1 MKLVR
6 HGTQVVAII
15 EQGWEKAYLLSQQG
29 KQEWVSMFLVGEE
42 RPFAE
47 IHSATRQVR
56 LVNVLPSE
64 QVWPSD
70 VSTCPPM

>member
-6 HGTQVVAII
+6 HGAQVVVII
-15 EQGWEKAYLLSQQG
+15 EQGWEKAYLLSQQSEH
-29 KQEWVSMFLVGEE
+29 EWVSMFLAGEA

-56 LVNVLPSE
+56 LCEGRELAEE
-64 QVWPSD
+64 QRV
-70 VSTCPPM
+70 VFHAG

>member
-15 EQGWEKAYLLSQQG
+15 ELRWEKAYLLSQQDR
-29 KQEWVSMFLVGEE
+29 QAWVPMFLEGEA
-42 RPFAE
+42 RPFTE

-56 LVNVLPSE
+56 LCEGCELAEE
-64 QVWPSD
+64 QRV
-70 VSTCPPM
+70 VFHAV

>member
-29 KQEWVSMFLVGEE
+29 KQAWVSMFLVGEA
-42 RPFAE
+42 RPFAK
-47 IHSATRQVR
+47 IHSATRQVHLCER
-56 LVNVLPSE
+56 RELADE
-64 QVWPSD
+64 QGV
-70 VSTCPPM
+70 VFHAV

>member
-6 HGTQVVAII
+6 HGAQVVAII
-15 EQGWEKAYLLSQQG
+15 EQGWEKVYLLSQQG
-29 KQEWVSMFLVGEE
+29 EHEWVSMFLVGEA

-56 LVNVLPSE
+56 LCEGRELAEE
-64 QVWPSD
+64 QRV
-70 VSTCPPM
+70 VFHVV

>member
-6 HGTQVVAII
+6 HSAQVVAII
-15 EQGWEKAYLLSQQG
+15 ERGWEKAYLLSQRG
-29 KQEWVSMFLVGEE
+29 KQAWVPMFLVGEA

-56 LVNVLPSE
+56 LGEGRELAEE
-64 QVWPSD
+64 QSVVFHD
-70 VSTCPPM
+70 V

>member
-29 KQEWVSMFLVGEE
+29 KQEWVSMFLEGEE

-56 LVNVLPSE
+56 LCEGRELAEVQGV
-64 QVWPSD
+64 VFRD
-70 VSTCPPM
+70 V

>member
-1 MKLVR
+1 VKLVR

-15 EQGWEKAYLLSQQG
+15 EQRWEKAYLLSQQG
-29 KQEWVSMFLVGEE
+29 KQAWVPMFLEGEA

-56 LVNVLPSE
+56 LCEGRELAEE
-64 QVWPSD
+64 QRV
-70 VSTCPPM
+70 VFHEV